1 MIEARCEPW
10 RASPDVLADTYEH
23 PALLALTLAQPA
35 HLQFEHLH
43 SVLPGPHWVQPVLHL
58 HWRSVSGRQGRSV
71 GLKELTSSCW
81 RRTLLGNCL
90 EIRVKSNSRQQWSSK
105 TGDVTSGWIKRCMGT
120 RLIDA
125 FVLCSPLPG
134 RIRTATSLDMR
145 VDDASQWATMTS
157 CALGFHYLILSATPF
172 SNG

>member
-1 MIEARCEPW
+1 VSLGAQALTSWQTLTSTP
-10 RASPDVLADTYEH
+10 
-23 PALLALTLAQPA
+23 PALSALTLAQPA

-134 RIRTATSLDMR
+134 RIRTANPVSTMR
-145 VDDASQWATMTS
+145 
-157 CALGFHYLILSATPF
+157 H
-172 SNG
+172 NGQP